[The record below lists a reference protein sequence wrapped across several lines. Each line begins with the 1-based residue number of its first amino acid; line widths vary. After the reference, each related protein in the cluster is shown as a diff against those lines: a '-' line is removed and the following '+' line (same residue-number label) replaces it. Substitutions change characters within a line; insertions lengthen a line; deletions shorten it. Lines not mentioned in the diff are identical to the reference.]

1 MERVKVHTFHSNGN
15 DVICKYMNVERVNE
29 NILYIA
35 ANEVYGNENSKT
47 FYCLIAEYNSTFVNL
62 GIISNLDIIK
72 NYTFDKILEI
82 YNNRIKGKYYFNKV
96 DLIMCKA
103 ISDKLYEDALTSRNY
118 VLSQRAEEDRKNQE
132 KRRIEAQEEK
142 TKKEQEKARKK
153 IEREEKK
160 KKDELFF
167 IENIDVLKD
176 NLSSFE
182 KLTAIKELNK
192 LYQWHFSEPERII
205 TCSILDLIRK
215 HSYCKITSVTQEYS
229 KSGDLL
235 ITPKTYYYIG
245 TAKDSLGFQIPA
257 KLGKIMTLNENNQ

>member
-72 NYTFDKILEI
+72 NYTFDKILKI

-132 KRRIEAQEEK
+132 KRRIEAQEE
-142 TKKEQEKARKK
+142 
-153 IEREEKK
+153 
-160 KKDELFF
+160 LFF
-167 IENIDVLKD
+167 IENSDVLKD